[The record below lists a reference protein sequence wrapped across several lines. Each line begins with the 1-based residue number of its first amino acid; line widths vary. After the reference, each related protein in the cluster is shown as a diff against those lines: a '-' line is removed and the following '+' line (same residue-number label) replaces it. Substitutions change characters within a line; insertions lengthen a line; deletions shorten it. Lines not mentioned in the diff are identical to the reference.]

1 MKKSQKLLLAAAI
14 LFAAVFGFWFRGWL
28 EDWKIQRQFEQALAS
43 FSADSTYFTLSL
55 ESDCAENLSIDSS
68 QLTYKQKQLVE
79 QYVHSLQFEEL
90 SDSTLRGGQISV
102 QYWVSNRFIFDAGEI
117 SRLNQIDNGRI
128 YHCSC
133 KSNQPDLYQQ
143 LHEVLENPALPD
155 TKR

>member
-1 MKKSQKLLLAAAI
+1 MKKSQKLLLAAVI

-28 EDWKIQRQFEQALAS
+28 EDWKIQRQFEQALDS
-43 FSADSTYFTLSL
+43 FSADSTDFTLSFT
-55 ESDCAENLSIDSS
+55 SVYAENLSVRSS
-68 QLTYKQKQLVE
+68 QLTYKQKQVVE

-133 KSNQPDLYQQ
+133 KSNQLDLYEK
-143 LHEVLENPALPD
+143 LHDLLTRLHLEA
-155 TKR
+155 

>member
-1 MKKSQKLLLAAAI
+1 MKKSQKLLLAAVI

-28 EDWKIQRQFEQALAS
+28 EDWKIQRQFEQALDS
-43 FSADSTYFTLSL
+43 FSADSTDFTLSFT
-55 ESDCAENLSIDSS
+55 SVYAENLSVRSS
-68 QLTYKQKQLVE
+68 QLTYKQKQVVE

-117 SRLNQIDNGRI
+117 SRLNQIETGRI

-133 KSNQPDLYQQ
+133 KSNQSDLYEKLYDLLTR
-143 LHEVLENPALPD
+143 LHLEA
-155 TKR
+155 